1 MDDDSYYYAR
11 AEAELEMAQRAEN
24 TAAVK
29 AHYDLANHYL
39 ERVYGDEDQLTEAG

>member
-1 MDDDSYYYAR
+1 VDDDEYFYAR

-24 TAAVK
+24 GAAVK

-39 ERVYGDEDQLTEAG
+39 ERVYGGEELETAA